1 MKPSSSENTVARSD
15 PEQVEADGEDAE
27 VPGHLPGLGGDEERD
42 EDAGDDV
49 DLVGGAH
56 EDEGDD
62 GKVEARV
69 EGDEDQGAWNEKN
82 RAEPPFVGG
91 QNATIGLL
99 QSEVGK

>member
-49 DLVGGAH
+49 DLVGGAD

-62 GKVEARV
+62 GEVQARV
-69 EGDEDQGAWNEKN
+69 ERDQDKGACWKKKKTL
-82 RAEPPFVGG
+82 F
-91 QNATIGLL
+91 
-99 QSEVGK
+99 SK